1 MEPYKIFANSTY
13 PKLFNHFLKKFITP
27 KINKEISEQLKVNNP
42 DVELK
47 IYGFLIR
54 PKNSIYENIPVE
66 ELLVEQCK
74 VDFFIDSNKFLPII
88 RKFEPSIE
96 SYILENG
103 KSFLHL
109 QEFNNRFPSGY
120 LKIQINKRSLVP
132 ITYIYKD
139 STNENTLPFI
149 EKEKNGIKTRVFN
162 EQIENE
168 ELKWHFDEKDRKV
181 KILKSNGWK
190 FQIDNKI
197 PIELIEG
204 QIISIPKGVY
214 HRVIKGHGDLIV
226 KIREY

>member
-1 MEPYKIFANSTY
+1 MEPYKIFANSSY
-13 PKLFNHFLKKFITP
+13 SKLFNHFLKKFITP
-27 KINKEISEQLKVNNP
+27 KINEEISEQLKVNNP

-103 KSFLHL
+103 KTFLHL
-109 QEFNNRFPSGY
+109 QKFINRFPSGY
-120 LKIQINKRSLVP
+120 LKIQINKRPLYP